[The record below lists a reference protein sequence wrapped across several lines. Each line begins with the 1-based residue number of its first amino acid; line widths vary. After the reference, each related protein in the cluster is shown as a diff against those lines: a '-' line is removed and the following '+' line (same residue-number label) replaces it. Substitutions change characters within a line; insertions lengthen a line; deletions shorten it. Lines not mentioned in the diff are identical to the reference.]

1 MDHIV
6 QGTAKWDHCASL
18 VQEELDCGIGTLMLD
33 CIRWALIAGPVG
45 RDPHVGPPVLLDH
58 ATLTEILRVTICAG
72 VVGAPVFAKSAFAR
86 PCAGQPGVAELR
98 NVAQAREADRSDG
111 GCEHKGVLTGMDDV
125 EAIELEVM

>member
-18 VQEELDCGIGTLMLD
+18 VQEELDRGIGTLMLD

-58 ATLTEILRVTICAG
+58 ATLTEILRVTTDLHG
-72 VVGAPVFAKSAFAR
+72 RLSNLGYPVEFDDGRA
-86 PCAGQPGVAELR
+86 
-98 NVAQAREADRSDG
+98 ADRHGSSQLGPVEDLSVNVR
-111 GCEHKGVLTGMDDV
+111 EHGP
-125 EAIELEVM
+125 EAA